1 MVASPVTFQKG
12 CRCTYSVLRCFGSLL
27 RRIHFSKETG
37 VLGMQ
42 QFLSIVFVFAPCQ
55 PAHLMLTVPS
65 PFLVIFLYWI
75 MSQTGIA
82 KLKADV
88 RICRAYHRLSTS
100 ALTPDLSWLR
110 SRVAA
115 LLSISYPV
123 LTLWTLACF
132 RSDSTSSNT
141 CLLLQSKLLFN
152 EVTATVSRAPRCGV
166 VPIFLNRR
174 ELGRSLGRPL
184 ASSRFICS
192 QE

>member
-1 MVASPVTFQKG
+1 MASPVSFQKG
-12 CRCTYSVLRCFGSLL
+12 CRCAYSVLRCLVSLL
-27 RRIHFSKETG
+27 RIHFSKEAG

-42 QFLSIVFVFAPCQ
+42 QFLSIVFVFTPCQ

-65 PFLVIFLYWI
+65 PFFVIFLNWI
-75 MSQTGIA
+75 LGQTYIA
-82 KLKADV
+82 KVKADV
-88 RICRAYHRLSTS
+88 RICRAYHSLSTS

-115 LLSISYPV
+115 LLSVSHPV
-123 LTLWTLACF
+123 LTLWTLVCF
-132 RSDSTSSNT
+132 RSEGASPNA

-152 EVTATVSRAPRCGV
+152 EVTATVSGAPRCVV

-184 ASSRFICS
+184 AGPHFTCS